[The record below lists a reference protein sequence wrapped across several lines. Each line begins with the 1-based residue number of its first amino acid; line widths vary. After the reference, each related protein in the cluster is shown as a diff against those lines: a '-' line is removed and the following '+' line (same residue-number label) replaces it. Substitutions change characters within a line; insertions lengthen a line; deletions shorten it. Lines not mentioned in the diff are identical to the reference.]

1 MSFFARPVG
10 YSSSGGMIVPLAGGT
25 YYANTQ
31 GSSSASAAVGLIFNN
46 NGTFIISASGTG
58 DFSVDFNPSSPLTL
72 DWFTPTT
79 PGIGNFYW
87 IRFLI
92 SGSPLDAG
100 TSGTWIS
107 LSPSFQSWSY
117 NVNQI
122 GLGSQSRSG
131 TWTVQIASDSSGL
144 NIVTTGIYNMSVS
157 ASV

>member
-31 GSSSASAAVGLIFNN
+31 GSSSASAAVELIFNN

-58 DFSVDFNPSSPLTL
+58 DVLVDLNPFSPITL
-72 DWFTPTT
+72 NWFSPTT
-79 PGIGNFYW
+79 AGIGSSYW
-87 IRFLI
+87 IRFLV
-92 SGSPLDAG
+92 SGSPLDFG
-100 TSGTWIS
+100 TTGVWIS

-122 GLGSQSRSG
+122 GLGFQSRSG
-131 TWTVQIASDSSGL
+131 TWTVQIASDSGGS
-144 NIVTTGIYNMSVS
+144 NIVTTGTYNMSVL
-157 ASV
+157 ANV